1 MRGVVHVV
9 RGGGEGGERW
19 KGIDIGYAGLVTT
32 GGHCV
37 TQNTLRTVI
46 KVD

>member
-1 MRGVVHVV
+1 MHVV
-9 RGGGEGGERW
+9 GGGGDGEVRW
-19 KGIDIGYAGLVTT
+19 KGIAVGYAGLVTT